1 VTTPTTSTT
10 DPGPGDSSGH
20 SAGKQRRGLRIPGF
34 GQLQRL
40 GKSLMLPIALLPAA
54 GILLRL
60 GQDDLLGGT
69 DIPVIGSFF
78 DAMSA
83 AGDALFGNLALLFAV
98 GVAIGFAKKADGS
111 TALAAVAGYLVMTS
125 VFETM
130 SPVVLDGVTDAA
142 GEQSMIDYSVFGGIL
157 VGLLTAWL
165 FDRYHDIELPP
176 YLGFF
181 GGRRFVPIVV
191 SLAVL
196 FLSFAMA
203 YLYPLFNSGLTSVGE
218 FIAGSGALGAFVY
231 GFANR
236 LLIPLGL
243 HHILNTFIWFIYGDY
258 EGPNGLVTGE
268 LSRFAAGDP
277 FAGALT
283 SGFYPILMFGLPA
296 AALAMIHVAKP
307 RQKKVA
313 IGIFSAAGLTAFL
326 TGVTEPLEFAFMF
339 LAFPLYVIHALLTGL
354 SLAISYLLDVHLGF
368 SFSAGLVDLLL
379 YGTAPAAKNI
389 PLLVVQGLVF
399 AVLYYV
405 MFRFA
410 IVRWNLRIPGR
421 VPDEE
426 FEATE
431 VTDTTESGDTD
442 ASGAGTDGTA
452 SSARAE
458 KLITAFGGR
467 DNLIHVDACMTR
479 LRMEV
484 SDRAAVDKARLHALG
499 AAGVMEV
506 GDNVQA
512 VFGTTSETLKDE
524 IRAALAG
531 AAPASTSDSDSAPVV
546 PAPPSQDAASSD
558 SAAQAAEA
566 AAGPV
571 LVRSPI
577 PGRTVALT
585 EVPDKTFAAG
595 TVGPGLAIE
604 PAGDIVEAVAPVS
617 GKLMQLLPHAYA
629 IMTEDK
635 TAVLV
640 HLGLDTVK
648 LKGRGFTLHA
658 AKGDRVVQGQPI
670 ITYDVAAVAETGY
683 PTVVPVVVMD
693 ARGAAVEPTE
703 TDPATVTTMRPLFT
717 VTKEK

>member
-1 VTTPTTSTT
+1 MRV
-10 DPGPGDSSGH
+10 
-20 SAGKQRRGLRIPGF
+20 PGF
-34 GQLQRL
+34 AQLQRL

-69 DIPVIGSFF
+69 DIPVIGPFF
-78 DAMSA
+78 DSMSA
-83 AGDALFGNLALLFAV
+83 AGDGLFGNLAILFAV

-125 VFETM
+125 VFDTM
-130 SPVVLDGVTDAA
+130 SPVVLEGVTDAA
-142 GEQSMIDYSVFGGIL
+142 GDQAMIDYSVFGGII
-157 VGLLTAWL
+157 VGLITAWL

-191 SLAVL
+191 SLTVL
-196 FLSFAMA
+196 FVSFAMS
-203 YLYPLFNSGLTSVGE
+203 YVYPLFNSGLTSVGE

-236 LLIPLGL
+236 MLIPLGL

-258 EGPNGLVTGE
+258 EGANGLVTGE

-277 FAGALT
+277 SAGTLT

-313 IGIFSAAGLTAFL
+313 VGIFSAAGLTAFL

-339 LAFPLYVIHALLTGL
+339 LAFPLYVIHAVLTGL
-354 SLAISYLLDVHLGF
+354 SLAVANLLDIHLGF
-368 SFSAGLVDLLL
+368 SFSAGLIDLLL
-379 YGTAPAAKNI
+379 YGTAPAAQNI

-410 IVRWNLRIPGR
+410 IVRWNLRTPGR
-421 VPDEE
+421 APDDE
-426 FEATE
+426 FEASQAAQ
-431 VTDTTESGDTD
+431 SGDGSGD
-442 ASGAGTDGTA
+442 ATGT
-452 SSARAE
+452 ARAE
-458 KLITAFGGR
+458 QLIAAFGGR
-467 DNLIHVDACMTR
+467 GNLVGVDACITR

-484 SDRAAVDKARLHALG
+484 ADKDAVDKGALQSLG

-506 GDNVQA
+506 GNNVQA
-512 VFGTTSETLKDE
+512 VFGTQSDVLKDE
-524 IRAALAG
+524 IKAALAG
-531 AAPASTSDSDSAPVV
+531 PVPAESPAPVTEPV
-546 PAPPSQDAASSD
+546 VAPVEQETT
-558 SAAQAAEA
+558 AETDEA
-566 AAGPV
+566 DTLPEPT
-571 LVRSPI
+571 LVRAPI
-577 PGRTVALT
+577 QGRTVALS

-604 PAGDIVEAVAPVS
+604 PAGSAGSADIVEAVAPVS

-629 IMTEDK
+629 IMTDDK

-648 LKGRGFTLHA
+648 LKGEGFTAHA
-658 AKGDRVVQGQPI
+658 AKGDRVVAGQPI
-670 ITYDVAAVAETGY
+670 ITYDVAAVAATGY

-693 ARGAAVEPTE
+693 ARGATVDELADT
-703 TDPATVTTMRPLFT
+703 PAPVSSMRPLFT
-717 VTKEK
+717 VTKKKK

>member
-69 DIPVIGSFF
+69 DIPVIGPFF

>member
-389 PLLVVQGLVF
+389 PLLVIQGLVF

>member
-1 VTTPTTSTT
+1 MTTPATTPAP
-10 DPGPGDSSGH
+10 DPAEPA
-20 SAGKQRRGLRIPGF
+20 AGKKRKGVRIPGF
-34 GQLQRL
+34 AQLQRL

-69 DIPVIGSFF
+69 DIPVIGPFF
-78 DAMSA
+78 DSMSA
-83 AGDALFGNLALLFAV
+83 AGDGLFGNLAILFAV

-125 VFETM
+125 VFDTM
-130 SPVVLDGVTDAA
+130 SPVVLEGVEDAA
-142 GEQSMIDYSVFGGIL
+142 GDQAMIDYSVFGGII
-157 VGLLTAWL
+157 VGLITAWL
-165 FDRYHDIELPP
+165 FDKYHDIELPP

-191 SLAVL
+191 SLTVL
-196 FLSFAMA
+196 FVSFAMA
-203 YLYPLFNSGLTSVGE
+203 YVYPLFNSGLTSVGE

-236 LLIPLGL
+236 MLIPLGL

-258 EGPNGLVTGE
+258 EGANGLVTGE

-277 FAGALT
+277 SAGTLT
-283 SGFYPILMFGLPA
+283 SGFYPVLMFGLPA
-296 AALAMIHVAKP
+296 AALAMIHAAKP

-313 IGIFSAAGLTAFL
+313 VGIFSAAGLTAFL

-339 LAFPLYVIHALLTGL
+339 LAFPLYVIHAVLTGL
-354 SLAISYLLDVHLGF
+354 SLAVANVLDVHLGF
-368 SFSAGLVDLLL
+368 SFSAGLIDLLL
-379 YGTAPAAKNI
+379 YGTAPAAHNI
-389 PLLVVQGLVF
+389 PLLVVQGLIF

-410 IVRWNLRIPGR
+410 ITRWNLRTPGR
-421 VPDEE
+421 APDEE
-426 FEATE
+426 FEASE
-431 VTDTTESGDTD
+431 AARS
-442 ASGAGTDGTA
+442 SDGT
-452 SSARAE
+452 SAGSERAE
-458 KLITAFGGR
+458 QLIAAFGGR
-467 DNLIHVDACMTR
+467 DNLVGVDACITR

-484 SDRAAVDKARLHALG
+484 ADKSTVDKGALQALG

-506 GDNVQA
+506 GNNVQA
-512 VFGTTSETLKDE
+512 VFGTQSDVLKEE
-524 IRAALAG
+524 IKAALAG
-531 AAPASTSDSDSAPVV
+531 PAPAESPAPVTEPV
-546 PAPPSQDAASSD
+546 VAPAEQETATEV
-558 SAAQAAEA
+558 AEA
-566 AAGPV
+566 DALPEPT
-571 LVRSPI
+571 LVRAPVQ
-577 PGRTVALT
+577 GRTVTLS

-604 PAGDIVEAVAPVS
+604 PTAGTDGVVEAVAPVS

-629 IMTEDK
+629 IMTDDK

-648 LKGRGFTLHA
+648 LKGEGFTAHV

-693 ARGAAVEPTE
+693 ARGA
-703 TDPATVTTMRPLFT
+703 TVDELAAPSAPVSTMRPLFT
-717 VTKEK
+717 VTKKKK

>member
-1 VTTPTTSTT
+1 MTTPATTPAP
-10 DPGPGDSSGH
+10 DPAEPA
-20 SAGKQRRGLRIPGF
+20 AGKKRKGLRIPGF
-34 GQLQRL
+34 AQLQRL

-69 DIPVIGSFF
+69 DIPVIGPFF
-78 DAMSA
+78 DSMSA
-83 AGDALFGNLALLFAV
+83 AGDGLFGNLAILFAV

-125 VFETM
+125 VFDTM
-130 SPVVLDGVTDAA
+130 SPVVLEGVEDAA
-142 GEQSMIDYSVFGGIL
+142 GDQAMIDYSVFGGII
-157 VGLLTAWL
+157 VGLITAWL
-165 FDRYHDIELPP
+165 FDKYHDIELPP

-191 SLAVL
+191 SLTVL
-196 FLSFAMA
+196 FVSFAMA
-203 YLYPLFNSGLTSVGE
+203 YVYPLFNSGLTSVGE

-236 LLIPLGL
+236 MLIPLGL

-258 EGPNGLVTGE
+258 EGANGLVTGE

-277 FAGALT
+277 SAGTLT
-283 SGFYPILMFGLPA
+283 SGFYPVLMFGLPA
-296 AALAMIHVAKP
+296 AALAMIHAAKP

-313 IGIFSAAGLTAFL
+313 VGIFSAAGLTAFL

-339 LAFPLYVIHALLTGL
+339 LAFPLYIIHAVLTGL
-354 SLAISYLLDVHLGF
+354 SLAVANVLDVHLGF
-368 SFSAGLVDLLL
+368 SFSAGLIDLLL
-379 YGTAPAAKNI
+379 YGTAPAAHNI
-389 PLLVVQGLVF
+389 PLLVVQGLIF

-410 IVRWNLRIPGR
+410 ITRWNLRTPGR
-421 VPDEE
+421 APDEE
-426 FEATE
+426 FEASE
-431 VTDTTESGDTD
+431 AAQS
-442 ASGAGTDGTA
+442 SDGT
-452 SSARAE
+452 SAGSERAE
-458 KLITAFGGR
+458 QLIAAFGGR
-467 DNLIHVDACMTR
+467 ENLVGVDACITR

-484 SDRAAVDKARLHALG
+484 ADKSTVDKGALQALG

-506 GDNVQA
+506 GNNVQA
-512 VFGTTSETLKDE
+512 VFGTQSDVLKEE
-524 IRAALAG
+524 IKAALAG
-531 AAPASTSDSDSAPVV
+531 PAPAKSPAPVTEPV
-546 PAPPSQDAASSD
+546 VAPVEQET
-558 SAAQAAEA
+558 AAEVA
-566 AAGPV
+566 EADALPKPT
-571 LVRSPI
+571 LVRAPVQ
-577 PGRTVALT
+577 GRTVTLS

-604 PAGDIVEAVAPVS
+604 PTAGTDGVVEAVAPVS

-648 LKGRGFTLHA
+648 LKGEGFTAHV

-693 ARGAAVEPTE
+693 ARGA
-703 TDPATVTTMRPLFT
+703 TVDELAAPSAPVSTMRPLFT
-717 VTKEK
+717 VTKKK

>member
-1 VTTPTTSTT
+1 MTTPHTTQ
-10 DPGPGDSSGH
+10 DPGTADT
-20 SAGKQRRGLRIPGF
+20 ATGKKRKGLRIPGF
-34 GQLQRL
+34 AQLQRL

-69 DIPVIGSFF
+69 DIPVIGPFF
-78 DAMSA
+78 DSMSA
-83 AGDALFGNLALLFAV
+83 AGDGLFGNLAILFAV

-125 VFETM
+125 VFDTM
-130 SPVVLDGVTDAA
+130 SPVVLEGVTDAA
-142 GEQSMIDYSVFGGIL
+142 GDQAMIDYSVFGGII
-157 VGLLTAWL
+157 VGLITAWL

-196 FLSFAMA
+196 FVSFAMS
-203 YLYPLFNSGLTSVGE
+203 YVYPLFNSGLTSVGE

-236 LLIPLGL
+236 MLIPLGL

-258 EGPNGLVTGE
+258 EGANGLVTGE

-277 FAGALT
+277 SAGTLT
-283 SGFYPILMFGLPA
+283 SGFYPVLMFGLPA

-339 LAFPLYVIHALLTGL
+339 LAFPLYVIHAVLTGL
-354 SLAISYLLDVHLGF
+354 SLAVANLLDVHLGF
-368 SFSAGLVDLLL
+368 SFSAGLIDLLL
-379 YGTAPAAKNI
+379 YGTAPAAQNI

-405 MFRFA
+405 LFRFA
-410 IVRWNLRIPGR
+410 IVRWNLRTPGR
-421 VPDEE
+421 APDEE
-426 FEATE
+426 FEASQAAQT
-431 VTDTTESGDTD
+431 S
-442 ASGAGTDGTA
+442 DGT
-452 SSARAE
+452 STGTARAE
-458 KLITAFGGR
+458 QLIAAFGGR
-467 DNLIHVDACMTR
+467 DNLVGVDACITR

-484 SDRAAVDKARLHALG
+484 ADTNTVDKGALQSLG

-506 GDNVQA
+506 GNNVQA
-512 VFGTTSETLKDE
+512 VFGTQSDVLKDE
-524 IRAALAG
+524 IKAALAG
-531 AAPASTSDSDSAPVV
+531 PAPAESPAPVTAPVV
-546 PAPPSQDAASSD
+546 APVEQET
-558 SAAQAAEA
+558 AAEIA
-566 AAGPV
+566 EAEALPEPT
-571 LVRSPI
+571 LVRAPI
-577 PGRTVALT
+577 QGRTVALS

-604 PAGDIVEAVAPVS
+604 PAGDVVEAVAPVS

-629 IMTEDK
+629 IMTDDK

-648 LKGRGFTLHA
+648 LKGEGFTAHA
-658 AKGDRVVQGQPI
+658 AKGDRVVAGQPI
-670 ITYDVAAVAETGY
+670 ITYDVAAVAATGY

-693 ARGAAVEPTE
+693 ARGATVDELA
-703 TDPATVTTMRPLFT
+703 DAPAPVSSMRPLFT
-717 VTKEK
+717 VTKKKK